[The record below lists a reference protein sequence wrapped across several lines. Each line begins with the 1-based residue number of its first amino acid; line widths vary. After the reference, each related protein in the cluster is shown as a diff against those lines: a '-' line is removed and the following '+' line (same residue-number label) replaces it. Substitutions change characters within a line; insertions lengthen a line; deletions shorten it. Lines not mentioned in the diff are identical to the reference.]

1 MLLILE
7 ELELVGRV
15 DHAVDL
21 VPRAIRRTL
30 VHRLP
35 LVLAAQVALH
45 LHFICN
51 SKINKKTKKI
61 ISRTQQQK
69 REQLNNKTK
78 TQHIYSES
86 RTTMRNY
93 PTHRHTHKL
102 HCVWVGV
109 CGFEID

>member
-15 DHAVDL
+15 DHAVYL

-51 SKINKKTKKI
+51 SKINNNYFENIQT
-61 ISRTQQQK
+61 TTK

-78 TQHIYSES
+78 T
-86 RTTMRNY
+86 
-93 PTHRHTHKL
+93 KL
-102 HCVWVGV
+102 YK
-109 CGFEID
+109 